1 MTTAS
6 TPPAGDAGLRRYD
19 ATAEAAAAV
28 VLRRYST
35 SFGLATTLLA
45 REMRPHIAAVYGLVR
60 VADEIVDGPAEAAG
74 LDADGR
80 REILDRLEAEVHAVR
95 DGGYSANLIVHAF
108 GRTADRFGI
117 GDDLTAPF
125 FASMRA
131 DLSLT
136 SCTREQ
142 FDRYVYGSAEVIGL
156 MCLRVF
162 TGVEPHPGPADPAR
176 TQRLEEGARR
186 LGSAFQKINFLRDL
200 GEDVRTL
207 GRSYFPGVVDGVLDE
222 SAKAGITASIRAD
235 LAAAA
240 RTLDELPRGAR
251 PAVAAAHMLFTAL
264 TDRVEKTPAAALL
277 EQRVRVP
284 DAVKLA
290 ILTRAMLR
298 RGRRR

>member
-1 MTTAS
+1 MSAVS
-6 TPPAGDAGLRRYD
+6 APPVDEVGLRRYD
-19 ATAEAAAAV
+19 AAAVAAAAL

-35 SFGLATTLLA
+35 SFGLATRLLA
-45 REMRPHIAAVYGLVR
+45 RPMRPHIAAVYGLVR
-60 VADEIVDGPAEAAG
+60 VADEIVDGPAAAAG
-74 LDADGR
+74 LDAERR
-80 REILDRLEAEVHAVR
+80 RELLDRLEEDVRAVR
-95 DGGYSANLIVHAF
+95 GGGYSANLIVHAF

-117 GDDLTAPF
+117 GDDLTVPF

-136 SCTREQ
+136 SCTPEE

-162 TGVEPHPGPADPAR
+162 TGVEPYSGPDAAAR
-176 TQRLEEGARR
+176 TARLEAGARR
-186 LGSAFQKINFLRDL
+186 LGAAFQKINFLRDL
-200 GEDVRTL
+200 GDDIRTL
-207 GRSYFPGVVDGVLDE
+207 GRSYFPGVVDGVFDE
-222 SAKAGITASIRAD
+222 QVKADITASIRAD
-235 LAAAA
+235 LDAAG

-251 PAVAAAHMLFTAL
+251 PAVAAAHMLFAAL
-264 TDRVEKTPAAALL
+264 TDRVEKIPATALL

-290 ILTRAMLR
+290 ILTRALLH